1 MPHSQHAL
9 VEEFPDRARQIQSM
23 IHDDSGFARA
33 ALAYSEVNS
42 EILRIEAE
50 IETTSDEY
58 LETLKKKRLHLLDQ
72 IHEKL
77 TSNGNTGT

>member
-9 VEEFPDRARQIQSM
+9 AEEFPDRAHQIQSM
-23 IHDDSGFARA
+23 IRADDEFART
-33 ALAYSEVNS
+33 ALDYAEVNS

-50 IETTSDEY
+50 IEPTADEY
-58 LETLKKKRLHLLDQ
+58 LETLKKKRLLLLDN

-77 TSNGNTGT
+77 THNGNTGT

>member
-9 VEEFPDRARQIQSM
+9 VEEFPERAQQIRSL
-23 IHDDSGFARA
+23 ISADEAFARTA
-33 ALAYSEVNS
+33 HDYNDVNG

-58 LETLKKKRLHLLDQ
+58 LETLKKKRLHLLDE
-72 IHEKL
+72 IHDKL
-77 TSNGNTGT
+77 LINGNTGT

>member
-9 VEEFPDRARQIQSM
+9 VEEFPDRAQQIQSL
-23 IHDDSGFARA
+23 IHADSAFAQTARS
-33 ALAYSEVNS
+33 YSEVNG

-58 LETLKKKRLHLLDQ
+58 LETLKKKRLHLLDE
-72 IHEKL
+72 IHGKL
-77 TSNGNTGT
+77 LHPENTGT

>member
-9 VEEFPDRARQIQSM
+9 VEEFPDCAHQIQSL
-23 IHDDSGFARA
+23 IHADAGFARTA
-33 ALAYSEVNS
+33 SAYSDVNG

-50 IETTSDEY
+50 IETTSDDY

-72 IHEKL
+72 VQERLKDHE
-77 TSNGNTGT
+77 NTGT

>member
-9 VEEFPDRARQIQSM
+9 VEEFPDRAEQIRSL
-23 IHDDSGFARA
+23 IRADDEFARTA
-33 ALAYSEVNS
+33 VDYNETNS

-58 LETLKKKRLHLLDQ
+58 LETLKKKRLRLLDH

-77 TSNGNTGT
+77 THNGNTGT

>member
-9 VEEFPDRARQIQSM
+9 VEEFPDRAKQIQSL
-23 IHDDSGFARA
+23 IHADATFART
-33 ALAYSEVNS
+33 ALTYSEVNG

-58 LETLKKKRLHLLDQ
+58 LETLKKQRLHLLDE
-72 IHEKL
+72 IHETLLK
-77 TSNGNTGT
+77 NGNTGT

>member
-9 VEEFPDRARQIQSM
+9 VEEFPDRAELIRSLIRA
-23 IHDDSGFARA
+23 DDEFAA
-33 ALAYSEVNS
+33 AAVDYNEVNG

-58 LETLKKKRLHLLDQ
+58 LETLKKKRLRLLDD

-77 TSNGNTGT
+77 SHNGNTGT

>member
-9 VEEFPDRARQIQSM
+9 VEEFPDRAQQIQSM
-23 IHDDSGFARA
+23 IRSDDDFARA
-33 ALAYSEVNS
+33 AFDYMEVNG
-42 EILRIEAE
+42 EILRIETE

-58 LETLKKKRLHLLDQ
+58 LETLKKKRLRLLDD

-77 TSNGNTGT
+77 TKNGNTGT

>member
-9 VEEFPDRARQIQSM
+9 VEEFPERAHLIQSL
-23 IHDDSGFARA
+23 IGTDEAFAQTARD
-33 ALAYSEVNS
+33 YSQVNG

-58 LETLKKKRLHLLDQ
+58 LETLKKKRLHLLDE
-72 IHEKL
+72 IHDRL
-77 TSNGNTGT
+77 LINGNTGT

>member
-9 VEEFPDRARQIQSM
+9 VEEFPDRAQQIQSM
-23 IHDDSGFARA
+23 IRSDDAFART
-33 ALAYSEVNS
+33 ALDYMEING

-58 LETLKKKRLHLLDQ
+58 LETLKKKRLHLLDD
-72 IHEKL
+72 IHTRL
-77 TSNGNTGT
+77 TTNGNTGT

>member
-9 VEEFPDRARQIQSM
+9 VEEFPDCAELIRSLIRA
-23 IHDDSGFARA
+23 DDEFARTA
-33 ALAYSEVNS
+33 VDYNEVNS

-58 LETLKKKRLHLLDQ
+58 LETLKKKRLLLLDHVQ
-72 IHEKL
+72 AKL
-77 TSNGNTGT
+77 SHNGHTGT

>member
-9 VEEFPDRARQIQSM
+9 VEEFPDQATRIQSL
-23 IHDDSGFARA
+23 IHADNDFARS
-33 ALAYSEVNS
+33 ALAYSEVNG

-50 IETTSDEY
+50 IEATSDEY

-72 IHEKL
+72 IHDRLLDHE
-77 TSNGNTGT
+77 NTGT